1 MTQQSGTSY
10 THTADFTYI
19 DTALKARWVPF
30 TELVAELNGFVP
42 KTVGDFADYRNT
54 ELARL
59 KGLNPTSTEESLLEF
74 VDDQIRAHAD
84 PSLQVTFKFGA
95 RIMSEYV
102 TVAFLAHALAEATI
116 NALLAIGLAT
126 AGAEDVF
133 SLLERADIKEKWQA
147 GPKAF
152 HPAYDLPKGSALY
165 QTLQHLTRQRNALV
179 HYKIE
184 LEMNG
189 KKKLDGSRLDRAPLT
204 TQIAWIYRFFSLPY
218 DLASHART
226 QMAQLFIPIL
236 YDSNPIHRF
245 AAHIVPNPSFH
256 RTLRDEAAHRR

>member
-1 MTQQSGTSY
+1 MTQQTGTSY

-30 TELVAELNGFVP
+30 SELVAELNGFVP
-42 KTVGDFADYRNT
+42 KTAADFDEYRKI

-59 KGLNPTSTEESLLEF
+59 QKLNSTSSEESLLEF
-74 VDDQIRAHAD
+74 IDNQIRTHSD
-84 PSLQVTFKFGA
+84 PELQVLLKFGD

-116 NALLAIGLAT
+116 NALLAIGLST

-133 SLLERADIKEKWQA
+133 SLLEHADIKEKWVA

-152 HPAYDLPKGSALY
+152 YPTYNLSKGSALY
-165 QTLQHLTRQRNALV
+165 QTLQHLTRQRNAFV

-184 LEMNG
+184 LKMDG
-189 KKKLDGSRLDRAPLT
+189 KKKLDGSHLDRAPLT
-204 TQIAWIYRFFSLPY
+204 TQIAWINRFFSLPY

-226 QMAQLFIPIL
+226 QMPQMSALIL

-245 AAHIVPNPSFH
+245 AAHAV
-256 RTLRDEAAHRR
+256 A

>member
-1 MTQQSGTSY
+1 MNEQARTSY
-10 THTADFTYI
+10 IHTADFTYI

-30 TELVAELNGFVP
+30 SELVAELNGFVP
-42 KTVGDFADYRNT
+42 KTVADFAEYRKI
-54 ELARL
+54 EFARL
-59 KGLNPTSTEESLLEF
+59 QQLNPASSDESLLEF
-74 VDDQIRAHAD
+74 VDTQIRAHAE
-84 PSLQVTFKFGA
+84 PGLQVSLGFGE

-133 SLLERADIKEKWQA
+133 SLLERADIKEKWVA

-152 HPAYDLPKGSALY
+152 HPAYNLPKGSALY
-165 QTLQHLTRQRNALV
+165 QTLQHLTRQRNAFV

-184 LEMNG
+184 LEMDG
-189 KKKLDGSRLDRAPLT
+189 EKKLDGSRLDRAPLT
-204 TQIAWIYRFFSLPY
+204 TQIAWIQRFFSLPY

-226 QMAQLFIPIL
+226 QMPELSALILF
-236 YDSNPIHRF
+236 DRSPIHRF
-245 AAHIVPNPSFH
+245 AAHAVAQPGGAGGAV
-256 RTLRDEAAHRR
+256 R